1 MTGSVQE
8 KNNKLYVVLSY
19 KVEGGKHKT
28 KWVGTGLK
36 PDGNK
41 RKVEKMIPEIINQ
54 YIGLEYNPNK
64 HLFLDEVD
72 TWLEK
77 QRGQVRQSTHE
88 AYEICI
94 NAHIKPYF
102 ENMGLDIKDLG
113 TQHLMD
119 YYDFKFREGRADGKG
134 GLDPQTIKKHAAIF
148 RSVLSGAVLKGY
160 VDKNVA
166 DLVPTPKRTSSKKSV
181 AKTITLDEANKI
193 IKAFDN
199 NDLQPLVQLV
209 LTYGFRRSEVLGLKW
224 SAIDFEKDR
233 IDVEHTIVR
242 VKTIMAVNGAKTN
255 ESEAGLPLIDDAR
268 EMLLRLKAKQEEY
281 RKVFGKEY
289 IENDYIF
296 KNPDGSLYRPDSL
309 TRTFQR
315 VLKRKGYEHIRLH
328 DLRHATATILYAK
341 GWKVLEM
348 QRWMRHSDI
357 KTTLAIYTHL
367 TNEQVVESSKSLNG
381 LFSANAN

>member
-1 MTGSVQE
+1 M
-8 KNNKLYVVLSY
+8 
-19 KVEGGKHKT
+19 
-28 KWVGTGLK
+28 
-36 PDGNK
+36 
-41 RKVEKMIPEIINQ
+41 
-54 YIGLEYNPNK
+54 
-64 HLFLDEVD
+64 
-72 TWLEK
+72 
-77 QRGQVRQSTHE
+77 
-88 AYEICI
+88 
-94 NAHIKPYF
+94 
-102 ENMGLDIKDLG
+102 
-113 TQHLMD
+113 
-119 YYDFKFREGRADGKG
+119 
-134 GLDPQTIKKHAAIF
+134 
-148 RSVLSGAVLKGY
+148 
-160 VDKNVA
+160 
-166 DLVPTPKRTSSKKSV
+166 

-193 IKAFDN
+193 IEAFDN
-199 NDLQPLVQLV
+199 NDLQPLVQLT

-224 SAIDFEKDR
+224 SAIDFERDR

-242 VKTIMAVNGAKTN
+242 VKTIMAKDDTKN
-255 ESEAGLPLIDDAR
+255 EASEAGLPLIDDAR

>member
-1 MTGSVQE
+1 MPESCKGEVTTPAMPRIRHLIYE
-8 KNNKLYVVLSY
+8 RPLA
-19 KVEGGKHKT
+19 GKT
-28 KWVGTGLK
+28 RK
-36 PDGNK
+36 P
-41 RKVEKMIPEIINQ
+41 
-54 YIGLEYNPNK
+54 L
-64 HLFLDEVD
+64 
-72 TWLEK
+72 
-77 QRGQVRQSTHE
+77 
-88 AYEICI
+88 
-94 NAHIKPYF
+94 
-102 ENMGLDIKDLG
+102 
-113 TQHLMD
+113 
-119 YYDFKFREGRADGKG
+119 
-134 GLDPQTIKKHAAIF
+134 
-148 RSVLSGAVLKGY
+148 
-160 VDKNVA
+160 
-166 DLVPTPKRTSSKKSV
+166 
-181 AKTITLDEANKI
+181 TL
-193 IKAFDN
+193 
-199 NDLQPLVQLV
+199 LWRL
-209 LTYGFRRSEVLGLKW
+209 
-224 SAIDFEKDR
+224 
-233 IDVEHTIVR
+233 
-242 VKTIMAVNGAKTN
+242 NGAKTD